1 MNNDIEAAAERI
13 YAVVRAL
20 TNPAGKTWGELT
32 DSEKE
37 ECRKLARAAL
47 DKEKPGDLI
56 PL

>member
-32 DSEKE
+32 ENEKE

-47 DKEKPGDLI
+47 DKGKPRDLM
-56 PL
+56 PD